1 VTTDMMNSGEA
12 HSSSR
17 QLAHD
22 LRSPLS
28 VISMSLEILPSVRND
43 EEQFLMLCNMMTNAA
58 TELKL
63 KIASL
68 VDPTPA
74 E

>member
-1 VTTDMMNSGEA
+1 
-12 HSSSR
+12 
-17 QLAHD
+17 
-22 LRSPLS
+22 
-28 VISMSLEILPSVRND
+28 MSLEILPSVRND